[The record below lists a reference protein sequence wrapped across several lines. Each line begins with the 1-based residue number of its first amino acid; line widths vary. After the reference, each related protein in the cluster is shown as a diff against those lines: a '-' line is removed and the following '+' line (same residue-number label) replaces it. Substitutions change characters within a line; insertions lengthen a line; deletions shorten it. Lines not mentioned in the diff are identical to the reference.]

1 MITGNS
7 YRCVHVPAVERPAA
21 GLEGKVD
28 MLQGRDQKAGVDRR
42 M

>member
-7 YRCVHVPAVERPAA
+7 YRCVDVPAVERPAA

-28 MLQGRDQKAGVDRR
+28 MLQGRDQEAGVDRR